1 WLGLVYA
8 FKWVWSPM
16 LDQWRLP
23 FVGRLGRRRSWL
35 VFSQVLIALGLLGMA
50 LCNPQSHL
58 PWLIGLAAILGD
70 FQAVG
75 VDRDV
80 LGGGGERHQQGQA

>member
-1 WLGLVYA
+1 
-8 FKWVWSPM
+8 M
-16 LDQWRLP
+16 LDQWRLL

-58 PWLIGLAAILGD
+58 PWLIGLALLVAFAFATQDIAI
-70 FQAVG
+70 
-75 VDRDV
+75 DR
-80 LGGGGERHQQGQA
+80 LPPGNRRG